1 LNLLVGASPRK
12 ADIVLAIMLGLLL
25 ATLSWIMQDSM
36 TWQAI
41 ITALLGLDIGAGL
54 ISNATSSTNQAWREQ
69 SKQRQWL
76 FVVFHVTV
84 YPVAVVFLSQST
96 IVSLMLVGFLLI
108 KTGLF
113 YSRVILP
120 EPRQSN

>member
-25 ATLSWIMQDSM
+25 ATLSWIIQDSM

-84 YPVAVVFLSQST
+84 YPVAVVFLSQSP

-113 YSRVILP
+113 YSRVILSA
-120 EPRQSN
+120 PRKSN